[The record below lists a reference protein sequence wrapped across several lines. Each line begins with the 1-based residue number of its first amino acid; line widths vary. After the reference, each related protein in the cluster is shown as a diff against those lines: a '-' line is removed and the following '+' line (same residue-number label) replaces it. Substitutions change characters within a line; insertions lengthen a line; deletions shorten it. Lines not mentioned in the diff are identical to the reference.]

1 MTEAIDRAISTRD
14 VFALRQIAQTA
25 PHERSLMLQL
35 IADILE
41 DQPSLRIT
49 EMGVADLPTAGLPH
63 SA

>member
-1 MTEAIDRAISTRD
+1 MSEAIDRAITNRD
-14 VFALRQIAQTA
+14 VLALRQIAETS
-25 PHERSLMLQL
+25 PRERSLMLQL

-49 EMGVADLPTAGLPH
+49 DIGFTDLQH

>member
-1 MTEAIDRAISTRD
+1 
-14 VFALRQIAQTA
+14 
-25 PHERSLMLQL
+25 MLQL

-49 EMGVADLPTAGLPH
+49 DIGFADIQH

>member
-1 MTEAIDRAISTRD
+1 MSEAIDRAITNRD
-14 VFALRQIAQTA
+14 VFALRQIAETA
-25 PHERSLMLQL
+25 PRERSLMLQL

-49 EMGVADLPTAGLPH
+49 QVGLADMPR

>member
-1 MTEAIDRAISTRD
+1 MPEAIDRAISSRD
-14 VFALRQIAQTA
+14 VLALRQIAETS
-25 PHERSLMLQL
+25 PRERSLMLQL

-49 EMGVADLPTAGLPH
+49 DIGLADMTR